1 MHVGGTC
8 CDWEKA
14 FGFVNHKILLA
25 KLHFYGIQGVFE
37 VWLRS
42 YWNKRRQKVGVTS
55 PNTAQNFV
63 SDWCTLQ
70 HGVPQGSIL
79 GPSLLII
86 YIYIYIYIY
95 YLPLR
100 INSVLRPILFADDTS
115 VLISSRNIKDFC
127 SVPNL
132 ILSHM
137 IK

>member
-1 MHVGGTC
+1 MHVGGIF
-8 CDWEKA
+8 CDLSKA
-14 FGFVNHKILLA
+14 FDCVNHKILLA

-86 YIYIYIYIY
+86 YIYIYIYI
-95 YLPLR
+95 LPTPENKFCIKTDIICWWYKCPNFKQKYQRFLFSAKF
-100 INSVLRPILFADDTS
+100 NSVSYD
-115 VLISSRNIKDFC
+115 
-127 SVPNL
+127 
-132 ILSHM
+132 
-137 IK
+137 